1 VEGNLAFLEDQLRTS
16 PEGGEFIC
24 GKELTAADILLS
36 FPVIA
41 VTMRVLKDKKNQ
53 DRFPLLVAY
62 AKRLEG
68 IDGYKRAVKKIEDIE
83 GKFSASM

>member
-1 VEGNLAFLEDQLRTS
+1 MEGNLAFLEEQLRTS
-16 PEGGEFIC
+16 PGGGEFIC
-24 GKELTAADILLS
+24 GKELTAADVLLS

-41 VTMRVLKDKKNQ
+41 VTIRVLKDEKNK
-53 DRFPLLVAY
+53 DKYPLLVAY

-68 IDGYKRAVKKIEDIE
+68 IEGYKRAVKKIEEID